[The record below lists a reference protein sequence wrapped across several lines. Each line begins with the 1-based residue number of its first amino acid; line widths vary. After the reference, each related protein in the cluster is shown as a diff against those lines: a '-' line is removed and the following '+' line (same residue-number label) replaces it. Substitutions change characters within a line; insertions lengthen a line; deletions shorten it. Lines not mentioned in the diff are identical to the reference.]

1 MAGLGPVTAPGAA
14 PTYAHVA
21 PALLVDASTEHEP
34 VAQGATPSTKP
45 WDADTKVTEAGLK
58 PASEAAADVGATDGD
73 VVATLV
79 GAAVEAET
87 DPLAEATADVA
98 GAGDETVGVDA
109 AETVAGA
116 LLPVEFGCV
125 LLEQPAAAISATS
138 VIAPARVVHE
148 VGMF

>member
-1 MAGLGPVTAPGAA
+1 
-14 PTYAHVA
+14 
-21 PALLVDASTEHEP
+21 LLVDASTEHEP

-79 GAAVEAET
+79 GAAVEAGGAEK

-148 VGMF
+148 VVMF